1 MRAERAQ
8 THGERQ
14 GHRGGNHDGMC
25 LHRKTR
31 HFVYNA
37 RSHSSIAEDIDVA
50 GESIQRVRPGKRLS
64 DAVVH
69 GSTIYLAGQ
78 VATDPAVD
86 VRAQAKDVLAQIDRL
101 LGELG
106 SSKSRLL
113 SVTIYLTDMADFAAM
128 NEVWDA
134 WVPQGDL
141 PARATVQARL
151 ARPEYRI
158 EIQAI
163 AAR

>member
-1 MRAERAQ
+1 MAQ
-8 THGERQ
+8 
-14 GHRGGNHDGMC
+14 D
-25 LHRKTR
+25 
-31 HFVYNA
+31 
-37 RSHSSIAEDIDVA
+37 
-50 GESIQRVRPGKRLS
+50 SIQRVHPGKRLS

-78 VATDPAVD
+78 VASDPSVD
-86 VRAQAKDVLAQIDRL
+86 IKAQARDILAQIDRL

-106 SSKSRLL
+106 SSKQRLL
-113 SVTIYLTDMADFAAM
+113 TVTIYLADMSDFPSM

-134 WVPQGDL
+134 WVPQGAL
-141 PARATVQARL
+141 PARATVEAKL